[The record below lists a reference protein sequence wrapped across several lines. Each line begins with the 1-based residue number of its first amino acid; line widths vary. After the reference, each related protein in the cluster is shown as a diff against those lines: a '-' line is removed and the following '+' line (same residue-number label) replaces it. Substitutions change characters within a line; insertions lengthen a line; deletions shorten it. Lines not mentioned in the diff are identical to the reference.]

1 MASSYLKLAEQVISE
16 ARKPLTPAA
25 IMDAGYQLGLV
36 PWHLYGRTQQKT
48 LHARL
53 SEEIANS
60 RERSRFYRTAPGT
73 FFLSALRNDP
83 ALASEHPEVHLA
95 PPRRKD
101 LRKGLAL
108 CFSRRRVAEIMH
120 NTGRIEVSDIERM
133 LSDGD
138 YSYRP
143 KIVVLND
150 EGDEIPVASFVVVH
164 VGINVLSFRTGKYV
178 RLDEDSPSNRSIG
191 FGDVVSDEDRD
202 LLYNSFWGV
211 RENAI
216 QDLMY
221 GIGLEQSSARE
232 ARYHERLPLRLAFR
246 TSLIFPRVNVVM
258 SYEYVS
264 DEPIQRRSLAFNDL
278 RWIAPTQRLN
288 DISEYDETS
297 QAMIANGWISECVG

>member
-1 MASSYLKLAEQVISE
+1 MASAYLKLAEQVLSE

-25 IMDAGYQLGLV
+25 IMQAGYQLGLV
-36 PWHLYGRTQQKT
+36 PWHLHGKTQQKT

-53 SEEIANS
+53 SEEIASS

-73 FFLSALRNDP
+73 FFLASFRTDPDLLSA
-83 ALASEHPEVHLA
+83 HPDVHLA

-108 CFSRRRVAEIMH
+108 CLSRKRVSEIAQ
-120 NTGRIEVSDIERM
+120 TSGRIDIADIEKM
-133 LSDGD
+133 LDAGE

-143 KIVVLND
+143 KIFAFGEEAD
-150 EGDEIPVASFVVVH
+150 DIPIASFVVVH
-164 VGINVLSFRTGKYV
+164 VGLNVLSFRTGKYV
-178 RLDEDSPSNRSIG
+178 RLDEDTPTKRSIG

-221 GIGLEQSSARE
+221 GIGLEQSAARA
-232 ARYHERLPLRLAFR
+232 ARYTKTIPVRLAYKA
-246 TSLIFPRVNVVM
+246 SLVFPCINVVM

-264 DEPIQRRSLAFNDL
+264 EEDIQGRSLAFNDL
-278 RWIAPTQRLN
+278 RWITPTQRIN
-288 DISEYDETS
+288 DLSEYDETS
-297 QAMIANGWISECVG
+297 QAIISNGWISECVG